1 MESFTLTGGSFSTN
15 KNVLT
20 DVMCVGCSSV
30 LDVIY
35 APMCVCM
42 FLCQYLYVRACVVL
56 NSDCK
61 KGVFP

>member
-20 DVMCVGCSSV
+20 DVMCVGCPSI
-30 LDVIY
+30 LDVIF
-35 APMCVCM
+35 APICVCM
-42 FLCQYLYVRACVVL
+42 FLCQCLYVRACVVL

-61 KGVFP
+61 KGVFL